1 MRKLLYADE
10 TYRIRGA
17 IFDVYNQL
25 GPRHEEATYE
35 EALKIAFHKRGIP
48 FRDQVPFDVVYEDVK
63 VGTYRPDLLAYEK
76 IILELKALETLLPIH
91 EAQVL
96 SYLRVTG
103 LELALLVNFG
113 AMNVQIERR
122 ILTQAASRRNEPP
135 ERNKPYA
142 GGLERF
148 PYPELV
154 WAIGNCIKRVHFIL
168 GPGFL
173 FHIYENALEVEMGL
187 QDVGCQRVKYL
198 DIMFDGQQVGRER
211 VHLLVVEEKVL
222 VVPVAI
228 NRIESLD
235 LKITRKQMNALGL
248 QLGLVVNFHDV
259 VPRTRAVRVMPQT

>member
-1 MRKLLYADE
+1 M
-10 TYRIRGA
+10 
-17 IFDVYNQL
+17 
-25 GPRHEEATYE
+25 
-35 EALKIAFHKRGIP
+35 
-48 FRDQVPFDVVYEDVK
+48 
-63 VGTYRPDLLAYEK
+63 
-76 IILELKALETLLPIH
+76 
-91 EAQVL
+91 
-96 SYLRVTG
+96 TG

-122 ILTQAASRRNEPP
+122 ILTQATSQRNEPP

-148 PYPELV
+148 LYPELV
-154 WAIGNCIKRVHFIL
+154 WVIGNCIKRVHFIL